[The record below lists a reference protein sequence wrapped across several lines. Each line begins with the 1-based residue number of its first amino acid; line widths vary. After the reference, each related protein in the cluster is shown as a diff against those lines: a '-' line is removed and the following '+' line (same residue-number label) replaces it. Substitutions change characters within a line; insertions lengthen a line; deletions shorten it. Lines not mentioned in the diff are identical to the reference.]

1 MKTCEV
7 YNGWKNKETWNIA
20 LWLENDESMYYCM
33 VAYAR
38 RHAHPTYR
46 GFIVHTDLYGQ
57 QTPDGYRYDSARLDY
72 KALTELI
79 RGSKGECYDTN

>member
-20 LWLENDESMYYCM
+20 LWLENDENMYYRM

-38 RHAHPTYR
+38 RYDHPTYR
-46 GFIVHTDLYGQ
+46 GFIAHAELYDQ
-57 QTPDGYRYDSARLDY
+57 HTPDGYRYDSARLDY

-79 RGSKGECYDTN
+79 RGSKGGMI